1 MTLEECPH
9 LWVQYRAAE
18 SIDTWMLGL
27 QSCILQQGAVKK

>member
-9 LWVQYRAAE
+9 LWVQHSAAE
-18 SIDTWMLGL
+18 NIDAWMFWL